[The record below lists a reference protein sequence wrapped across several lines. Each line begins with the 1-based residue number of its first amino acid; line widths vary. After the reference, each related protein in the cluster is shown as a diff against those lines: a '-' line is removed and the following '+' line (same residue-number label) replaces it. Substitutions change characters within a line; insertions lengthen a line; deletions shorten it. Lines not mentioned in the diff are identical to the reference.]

1 MTNELNET
9 KEKAAKEKMELEIKV
24 AKLEATKNMGAHI
37 FNAFLGGLSH
47 KAQAQPTTTPSSTS
61 SASASSSGLPAGYAS
76 TASPAPAFNIQG
88 VD

>member
-1 MTNELNET
+1 M
-9 KEKAAKEKMELEIKV
+9 LEIKV

-47 KAQAQPTTTPSSTS
+47 NAQAKPKATPSSAS
-61 SASASSSGLPAGYAS
+61 SASASSSSLPAGYTTS
-76 TASPAPAFNIQG
+76 SPAPPFCMEG